1 MVWSR
6 GTNRFVWI
14 GAVFLGAL
22 FMFASAIS
30 AKVMALGGADQQDYV
45 EVYSRDVFV
54 IVGST
59 LRNPDATTQ
68 PEAPLYSDSGV
79 WLELTW
85 GDWQRISATSTA
97 RVQGGG
103 SHARTDVRIHLTG
116 LIPGGVYSI
125 FYGTLTPDSENPL
138 CPGVERTLP
147 LTAFRVDQ
155 PQPDASSF
163 IAGVDGTAEYRGRI
177 DGNVFNALQVFYT
190 VIYHFDGQTY
200 DPLPNRGEFL
210 TQGSNCRSSF
220 GQDAMR
226 QMIIFQKS

>member
-1 MVWSR
+1 MFWSR

-14 GAVFLGAL
+14 GAVFLGTL
-22 FMFASAIS
+22 LMFASAIS
-30 AKVMALGGADQQDYV
+30 TNVMALGGADQQDYA

-68 PEAPLYSDSGV
+68 PDAPLFSDSGV
-79 WLELTW
+79 SLELTW

-103 SHARTDVRIHLTG
+103 SRARTDVRIHLTG

-125 FYGTLTPDSENPL
+125 FYGTLIPDSENPL

-147 LTAFRVDQ
+147 LTAVRVDQ

-163 IAGVDGTAEYRGRI
+163 IAGVDGTAAYRGRI

-190 VIYHFDGQTY
+190 IIYHFDGQTY